1 MQGRALLSRAGQER
15 RGPSIP
21 WRGRQA
27 KEGEEGKERICRIYR
42 IDRIYRIRNVDA

>member
-27 KEGEEGKERICRIYR
+27 KEGEEGKERIYR